1 MNKARFLKEVEDLLI
16 KRSKNPAIELDDSE
30 YSVPYKLLT
39 DMKND
44 FLRGV
49 PFSYLL
55 EMSEFY
61 ENQFYITPDVLIP
74 RSETEQLVD
83 LIVQKFPHPMERLLD
98 VGIGSGVI
106 ILSLLA
112 KNVAK
117 RGVGV
122 DLSSK
127 AIEVAKINA
136 RRLRLLDR
144 VEFKISDRLSQV
156 DGEFDLIVSNPPYI
170 RASAHYDLVHQQVK
184 THEPYLALFLE
195 DEAYSDWFGNFFR
208 QVHHHLK
215 EGGTFFMEG
224 HELEVESQL
233 LILEKLK
240 FRNVSVL
247 KDLSGRARY
256 LVASK

>member
-61 ENQFYITPDVLIP
+61 EYQFYVTPDVLIP

-83 LIVQKFPHPMERLLD
+83 LIIRENKNSVDRILD

-112 KNVAK
+112 KGVAK
-117 RGVGV
+117 SGMGV
-122 DLSSK
+122 DISVK
-127 AIEVAKINA
+127 ALDVATINA
-136 RRLRLLDR
+136 RRLRLLPE
-144 VEFKISDRLSQV
+144 VEFRISDRLSNVQ
-156 DGEFDLIVSNPPYI
+156 GQFDIIVSNPPYI
-170 RASAHYDLVHQQVK
+170 RASAHFELVHQQVR
-184 THEPYLALFLE
+184 THEPHLALFLE
-195 DEAYSDWFGNFFR
+195 DSAYETWF
-208 QVHHHLK
+208 K
-215 EGGTFFMEG
+215 TFFTQVYEHLSLGGKFYMEG
-224 HELEVESQL
+224 HELEVQEQSQML
-233 LILEKLK
+233 SLCGFKNVRVLNDLHGAPRFLSAEK
-240 FRNVSVL
+240 
-247 KDLSGRARY
+247 
-256 LVASK
+256 